1 MWHYIVLA
9 IGWVLKTIYELTRNY
24 GVAII
29 LFTIII
35 KCILIPLN
43 IHSQK
48 AMRKQQKVQ
57 PILAEIQK
65 KYANDQ
71 NRLQQETMKVY
82 KENNISMTGGC
93 LPLLIQ
99 MPILLALYQ
108 AIQKPLTYMFNVPYK
123 GEALEKATDVIEK
136 VTQLKEAMIS
146 AGHNLGNIADDS
158 VQQLLQQSQIQI
170 SKWAHTINGSGDP
183 WYINFRFLGLD
194 LSDEP
199 SKAFGCFGD
208 VMGNLSIVLL
218 LIIPILAVVASVAQN
233 KISMHMTGQDKQT
246 GNEQAQ
252 SMNKMM
258 IWMMPVMTA
267 SFTLML
273 PAGLGLYWIIS
284 SVVQIVQQIVLYYYF
299 EKKGEDVVVRVPEDK
314 HRHHRKKS
322 KKR

>member
-9 IGWVLKTIYELTRNY
+9 IGWVLKTIYELTHNY

-108 AIQKPLTYMFNVPYK
+108 AIRRPLTYMFNVPYK
-123 GEALEKATDVIEK
+123 DVPENIINQ
-136 VTQLKEAMIS
+136 VNALKEAMLDKFPDVV
-146 AGHNLGNIADDS
+146 GNLKDMDAAM
-158 VQQLLQQSQIQI
+158 LLNQSQIQL
-170 SKWAHTINGSGDP
+170 SDWAQRIYGEAHE
-183 WYINFRFLGLD
+183 WFINFKFLG
-194 LSDEP
+194 
-199 SKAFGCFGD
+199 
-208 VMGNLSIVLL
+208 MNLSNVPWTAFSYLTDFKNHLDVVLL
-218 LIIPILAVVASVAQN
+218 LAIPVLAVIASIGQN
-233 KISMHMTGQDKQT
+233 KISMHMSGQDKQT

-258 IWMMPVMTA
+258 VWMMPAMTA
-267 SFTLML
+267 YFTLIL

-299 EKKGEDVVVRVPEDK
+299 EKKGEDVVVTVPEDK
-314 HRHHRKKS
+314 RQQHRKKS
-322 KKR
+322 KKRR